1 MASSKTWKDY
11 EHKSTGARVKA
22 RKLDDSCSCG
32 GEDFDKGDYIL
43 KFAEGAHLGLD
54 AKAFKASYK
63 AKGK

>member
-11 EHKSTGARVKA
+11 EAKTNGARVKA

-32 GEDFDKGDYIL
+32 GEDFDKGDYIV
-43 KFAEGAHLGLD
+43 KHGEGAHEGMD
-54 AKAFKASYK
+54 SKAFKAAYK